1 MLGPELLPDNMV
13 HQEANI
19 PQDVGRLIYHRT
31 SGACVTRGP
40 ELLPDNYFINKHQ
53 KPRTINKKKTK
64 KMYSWLKLRS
74 ELNMI

>member
-53 KPRTINKKKTK
+53 KPRRINKKQKQKLKKTIVFLVENPK
-64 KMYSWLKLRS
+64 
-74 ELNMI
+74 